1 MLNHEWRKASASNP
15 AGNCLQARWT
25 RASFCSADG
34 CLEVRQRDNGT
45 VEVRDSKLGDDSPIL
60 RFSREEWDA
69 HLAGVRSREFDV
81 PVA

>member
-34 CLEVRQRDNGT
+34 CVEVQSAGSE
-45 VEVRDSKLGDDSPIL
+45 VQVRDSKLGKNSPVL
-60 RFSREEWDA
+60 RFTPDEWTA
-69 HLAGVRSREFDV
+69 FLAGVRSREFDV